1 MIILLFIS
9 ALRIVIVSTLA
20 NDLVSDFCQHLVQYL
35 LPVFTLIL
43 TTVVVLTPLVI
54 LLRVLHHVYL
64 MLIHYFSKIPKL
76 LIHVHHLLIVSQQL
90 VLVRVH

>member
-9 ALRIVIVSTLA
+9 ALRIIIVSTLA

-54 LLRVLHHVYL
+54 LLRVLHHVSL

-76 LIHVHHLLIVSQQL
+76 LIHVHHLLIVRQQL

>member
-1 MIILLFIS
+1 MIILFIFS
-9 ALRIVIVSTLA
+9 ALRIVIVSTLS
-20 NDLVSDFCQHLVQYL
+20 NYLVSDFCQHLVQYL
-35 LPVFTLIL
+35 LPVFALIL

-54 LLRVLHHVYL
+54 LLRVLHHVSL

-76 LIHVHHLLIVSQQL
+76 LIHVHHLLIVRQQL

>member
-1 MIILLFIS
+1 MIILFIFS
-9 ALRIVIVSTLA
+9 ALRIVIVSTLP

-54 LLRVLHHVYL
+54 LLRVLHHVSL
-64 MLIHYFSKIPKL
+64 MLIHYFSQIPKL
-76 LIHVHHLLIVSQQL
+76 LIHVHHLLIVRQQL